1 MSHKTIDERVVEMR
15 FDNQQFEKNVQE
27 SLSTLDKLKKALRLD
42 GAAKSFEKLE
52 RSSNRFGMNGLSGA
66 VDTVRAKFSA
76 LEVVGVTALANITNS
91 AVNTGKQIVKALT
104 IDPIKSGFQE
114 YETQINAVQTILANT
129 SSKGTTLEQ
138 VNAALDELNHYA
150 DMTIYNFT
158 EMTRNIGTFTAAG
171 VDLETSVS
179 AIKGIANLA
188 AVSGSTSQQAST
200 AMYQL
205 SQALAAGTVKLMD
218 WNSVVNAGMGGQV
231 FQDALMDT
239 ARVHGIAID
248 QMIKDEGSF
257 RETLSKG
264 WLSSDILTET
274 LQKFT
279 GDLSRAQLVEQGYT
293 EQQIDAI
300 MEMGQTANDAATK
313 VKTFTQLVDT
323 LKEAAQ
329 SGWTETWETIVG
341 DFEEAKGLWT
351 KISDELSEMIG
362 ASANARNEL
371 VSGALDSGWSNFLK
385 EGITDAVG
393 FKECIVSAAKAH
405 GVAIEEMA
413 QGTEKFE
420 DSLNQGWLTADILS
434 EALTDLTQKTAGLSD
449 AELVQLG
456 MTREQV
462 DDLEK
467 LNQAVRD
474 GTVNLDEYASKIA
487 RMSGRDNL
495 IESFWNTW
503 EALFAIPKQA
513 GDVVGVIT
521 TVKNAFRDI
530 FPRTTSE
537 QLYAFTEGLRKFTE
551 KFKMTGET
559 ADKLRRSFKGLFAV
573 MDIITSFVKAGVKTS
588 FSLLSSVL
596 GGVDLH
602 ILDITASIG
611 DALVGFRDWIKE
623 DNIFVNAL
631 TFTAN
636 GLKLAIR
643 LVREWIGQFK
653 SMPQVQ
659 ERIAKVQSMFSGA
672 MSGIGEYFAGGLK
685 RINEFIE
692 RVQALD
698 SISLSNLGDILQD
711 FRDNVLGYFVTLG
724 GRFNSLGDILNTFKG
739 KVLECLTGIR
749 GGFDNLGDVLKA
761 MESHIGGYFSG
772 LTSHLDGLLKKLVDF
787 VVKLR
792 GKISDNIGMG
802 EILTVGIGAGLI
814 VTVKKLGDALEIL
827 AGPFKAFSDIAGGL
841 SDILDGC
848 SNVLNAF
855 AAEVKSK
862 SLVNISKAI
871 AILVGSLAVLT
882 MLDTE
887 RLMGAIATLGALAAG
902 LVAVS
907 AAMGVIEKL
916 GDFKKVSVSFTG
928 LAAALL
934 ILVVSLKKMEE
945 LNRDAVW
952 GNLGILALLTAG
964 LSAAAIVMSRA
975 APQLTQGSIFI
986 LAFAS
991 SLRILIGAMKGLEDL
1006 NISRSGGSIPLLI
1019 AAVAGLTAVARAC
1032 GNLRMGSAAG
1042 ILAISVSLGILVG
1055 VFRKVAAMDMSKV
1068 QGSLGAFVTI
1078 IGTFAGIMAASHLAG
1093 ANAAKAGV
1101 SILAMSAALLL
1112 IVPAIKG
1119 LAKIS
1124 PLDMERASDAISK
1137 LLLVFAAVTAA
1148 SYFAGA
1154 NAAKAGAMLLMMS
1167 GALVILSGVMVL
1179 LSHLEPDGLDQALTA
1194 IIKLEAAFGA
1204 LIVATHWAGD
1214 VKGTLT
1220 LLAVSV
1226 GLLAV
1231 AIGALSLIDQGNL
1244 RSASTSLSLV
1254 IGALSL
1260 VIASTGVAKK
1270 ATSTIV
1276 TMTLAVGA
1284 LAGIL
1289 ALLSLVDAQNNIK
1302 NATALSELLLA
1313 LSASMVIASK
1323 VQPMSANAF
1332 AAIGVMTLVTAA
1344 LAGIVG
1350 LMSYLNVEASLK
1362 TAASLSILLL
1372 SMSGACLILSGVGS
1386 TGSAAFVGIGALVTL
1401 IAAVGGL
1408 MAGIGALAEYFPS
1421 LEGFLDH
1428 GLVLLEKIGFGLG
1441 SFAGNII
1448 GGFLAG
1454 TTSGLPEIGEN
1465 LSAFMESAK
1474 PFFDNVKG
1482 IDASAMTGVEA
1493 IAGTILM
1500 LSTADIL
1507 NSLTSWI
1514 TGGASLTTFGEQLK
1528 EFGSSFKSYAE
1539 EVQGIENM
1547 DVVSASAN
1555 AAKSLAEF
1563 ASAIPNSGGLI
1574 GKLAG
1579 ENSLSVFAAELE
1591 DFGPKFAKYAESIA
1605 DIDPETVTA
1614 SASAAKSLAEFA
1626 SAIPNSGG
1634 LAGLLCGEN
1643 SISDFA
1649 VELAIFGPA
1658 FAVYAASMAGITN
1671 MDAVSASSAAAKSIA
1686 EFARAIP
1693 NTGGLSALLS
1703 GDNKLSGFAEELAVF
1718 GPKFAK
1724 YAESIA
1730 DIDPETVTASA
1741 SAAKSLAE
1749 FANNLPNSGG
1759 LAEFF
1764 SGNNNLDKF
1773 GEMLD
1778 SFGNSFK
1785 NYYNSIGDPEKVNAA
1800 TAGLQAL
1807 IDVAKGV
1814 GNGDTIK
1821 DFGSFLAGLAETRLD
1836 DFINAFTNSEAEVR
1850 KAGQSLGRNL
1860 ENGIRASIDGLRKAG
1875 QDAAQGFVNGIK
1887 SKLGSV
1893 SSAGASLGNTAIQSA
1908 RKALDSHSPSKKFKK
1923 IGKDTVKGL
1932 AIGVT
1937 ENSGIVDNAISGIVN
1952 SAKSKAEKLTDVD
1965 IDKWIGKASS
1975 AIKAEAQSFQNAAQ
1989 EAKKSSKSVSTAVK
2003 GLAIGVTE
2011 NSGIVDNAISGIVDS
2026 AKSKAEEL
2034 TDVDIDKWIGKASSA
2049 IKAEAQSFQ
2058 NAAQEAKKSSKS
2070 VSTAAK
2076 KTSKAQKTAVKSAY
2090 ETFEEYMEEERF
2102 YNRLSTEEQL
2112 NQYKKVLDTYKLSAE
2127 ERKKAKREVYTLEN
2141 QLQDETYQASID
2153 WIEEEKYYNRLSL
2166 EEELAAW
2173 EKVQSKY
2180 LEGTEERKKA
2190 DREVYRLRNELASAS
2205 YENSMNWIE
2214 QEKYYNRMTLS
2225 DELAAYLRMQSRYA
2239 KGTEERKKLDR
2250 EVYRLQK
2257 EIADAQKQY
2266 YSDVQQIQAEASQKR
2281 LDLEQQYAD
2290 KVKAINDQ
2298 LARDIQA
2305 ANDEYENAVKSRENT
2320 LYRSYG
2326 LFDKAADRKDI
2337 SGSELMANL
2346 EGQVKEFGAWQDTL
2360 DSLSARGLDDELI
2373 AELEEM
2379 GPSAISE
2386 IKALNS
2392 MTDSEL
2398 KKYAA
2403 LWSIR
2408 HAQAREQAA
2417 SELEDLRIETQNK
2430 IELLRIESAQELD
2443 EYRSMWSQEMDELN
2457 NETNQKLDDLRKD
2470 FGETVGLIKKDTES
2484 ELREMTESAN
2494 SILRQAGWDETGKQ
2508 IVNGLTGGV
2517 ESQKPSFL
2525 SVLKNMAM
2533 AGVNAVKN
2541 ILGIHSPSRVFGE
2554 IGNYAGLGFVNALLT
2569 YADRSYDAGL
2579 QMADAAKDGLANS
2592 IQRIAD
2598 VVNSDIDPEP
2608 VIRPVVDLS
2617 DVTRGA
2623 GEINGLFGSGRS
2635 IDLAWRASAGINASI
2650 SEGKSG
2656 ITVQN
2661 DDVVAELR
2669 SLRGEMSAMTERLER
2684 MQVVLDTG
2692 ALVGGMAGPMDAA
2705 LGQMAIRKGRG
2716 N

>member
-1 MSHKTIDERVVEMR
+1 MEGGYRIVSHKTIDERVVEMR

-1626 SAIPNSGG
+1626 
-1634 LAGLLCGEN
+1634 
-1643 SISDFA
+1643 
-1649 VELAIFGPA
+1649 
-1658 FAVYAASMAGITN
+1658 
-1671 MDAVSASSAAAKSIA
+1671 
-1686 EFARAIP
+1686 
-1693 NTGGLSALLS
+1693 
-1703 GDNKLSGFAEELAVF
+1703 
-1718 GPKFAK
+1718 
-1724 YAESIA
+1724 
-1730 DIDPETVTASA
+1730 
-1741 SAAKSLAE
+1741 
-1749 FANNLPNSGG
+1749 NNLPNSGG

-1975 AIKAEAQSFQNAAQ
+1975 AVKAEAQSFQNAAQ

>member
-27 SLSTLDKLKKALRLD
+27 SLSTLDKLKRALRLD

-248 QMIKDEGSF
+248 QMIQDEGSF

-351 KISDELSEMIG
+351 KISDELSAMIG

-916 GDFKKVSVSFTG
+916 GDFKKVSVSFTV

-1101 SILAMSAALLL
+1101 GILAMSAALLL

-1194 IIKLEAAFGA
+1194 IIKLEAVFGA

-1226 GLLAV
+1226 GLLAA

-1323 VQPMSANAF
+1323 VRPMSANAF

-1605 DIDPETVTA
+1605 DIDPDTVTA

-1649 VELAIFGPA
+1649 LELAIFGPA

-1686 EFARAIP
+1686 EFARAVP

-1703 GDNKLSGFAEELAVF
+1703 GDNKLSGFAEELVVF

-1741 SAAKSLAE
+1741 SAAKSLTE

-1785 NYYNSIGDPEKVNAA
+1785 NYYNSISSIGDPEKVNAA
-1800 TAGLQAL
+1800 TTGLQAL

-1893 SSAGASLGNTAIQSA
+1893 SSAGASLGNTVVQSA

-1937 ENSGIVDNAISGIVN
+1937 ENSGIVDNAISGIV
-1952 SAKSKAEKLTDVD
+1952 
-1965 IDKWIGKASS
+1965 
-1975 AIKAEAQSFQNAAQ
+1975 
-1989 EAKKSSKSVSTAVK
+1989 
-2003 GLAIGVTE
+2003 
-2011 NSGIVDNAISGIVDS
+2011 DS

-2034 TDVDIDKWIGKASSA
+2034 TDVDIDKWIGKASGVV
-2049 IKAEAQSFQ
+2049 KAEAQSFQ
-2058 NAAQEAKKSSKS
+2058 NVAQEAKKSSKS

-2076 KTSKAQKTAVKSAY
+2076 KTSKVQKAAVKSAY

-2408 HAQAREQAA
+2408 HAQAREQAT

-2457 NETNQKLDDLRKD
+2457 NETNQKLDNLRKD

-2494 SILRQAGWDETGKQ
+2494 SILRQAVWDETGKQ

-2541 ILGIHSPSRVFGE
+2541 ILGIRSPSRVFGE

-2579 QMADAAKDGLANS
+2579 QMADATKDGLANS

-2669 SLRGEMSAMTERLER
+2669 SLRGEMAAMTERMER

>member
-1937 ENSGIVDNAISGIVN
+1937 ENSGIVDNAISGIV
-1952 SAKSKAEKLTDVD
+1952 
-1965 IDKWIGKASS
+1965 
-1975 AIKAEAQSFQNAAQ
+1975 
-1989 EAKKSSKSVSTAVK
+1989 
-2003 GLAIGVTE
+2003 
-2011 NSGIVDNAISGIVDS
+2011 DS

>member
-1032 GNLRMGSAAG
+1032 GNLRMGSA
-1042 ILAISVSLGILVG
+1042 
-1055 VFRKVAAMDMSKV
+1055 
-1068 QGSLGAFVTI
+1068 
-1078 IGTFAGIMAASHLAG
+1078 
-1093 ANAAKAGV
+1093 
-1101 SILAMSAALLL
+1101 
-1112 IVPAIKG
+1112 
-1119 LAKIS
+1119 
-1124 PLDMERASDAISK
+1124 
-1137 LLLVFAAVTAA
+1137 LVF
-1148 SYFAGA
+1148 
-1154 NAAKAGAMLLMMS
+1154 L
-1167 GALVILSGVMVL
+1167 
-1179 LSHLEPDGLDQALTA
+1179 P
-1194 IIKLEAAFGA
+1194 
-1204 LIVATHWAGD
+1204 
-1214 VKGTLT
+1214 
-1220 LLAVSV
+1220 
-1226 GLLAV
+1226 
-1231 AIGALSLIDQGNL
+1231 
-1244 RSASTSLSLV
+1244 
-1254 IGALSL
+1254 
-1260 VIASTGVAKK
+1260 
-1270 ATSTIV
+1270 
-1276 TMTLAVGA
+1276 
-1284 LAGIL
+1284 
-1289 ALLSLVDAQNNIK
+1289 
-1302 NATALSELLLA
+1302 
-1313 LSASMVIASK
+1313 
-1323 VQPMSANAF
+1323 
-1332 AAIGVMTLVTAA
+1332 
-1344 LAGIVG
+1344 
-1350 LMSYLNVEASLK
+1350 
-1362 TAASLSILLL
+1362 
-1372 SMSGACLILSGVGS
+1372 
-1386 TGSAAFVGIGALVTL
+1386 
-1401 IAAVGGL
+1401 
-1408 MAGIGALAEYFPS
+1408 FPS
-1421 LEGFLDH
+1421 AWE
-1428 GLVLLEKIGFGLG
+1428 
-1441 SFAGNII
+1441 
-1448 GGFLAG
+1448 
-1454 TTSGLPEIGEN
+1454 
-1465 LSAFMESAK
+1465 
-1474 PFFDNVKG
+1474 
-1482 IDASAMTGVEA
+1482 
-1493 IAGTILM
+1493 
-1500 LSTADIL
+1500 
-1507 NSLTSWI
+1507 
-1514 TGGASLTTFGEQLK
+1514 
-1528 EFGSSFKSYAE
+1528 
-1539 EVQGIENM
+1539 
-1547 DVVSASAN
+1547 
-1555 AAKSLAEF
+1555 
-1563 ASAIPNSGGLI
+1563 
-1574 GKLAG
+1574 
-1579 ENSLSVFAAELE
+1579 SLSVCSE
-1591 DFGPKFAKYAESIA
+1591 
-1605 DIDPETVTA
+1605 
-1614 SASAAKSLAEFA
+1614 KS
-1626 SAIPNSGG
+1626 PQW
-1634 LAGLLCGEN
+1634 
-1643 SISDFA
+1643 
-1649 VELAIFGPA
+1649 
-1658 FAVYAASMAGITN
+1658 T
-1671 MDAVSASSAAAKSIA
+1671 
-1686 EFARAIP
+1686 
-1693 NTGGLSALLS
+1693 
-1703 GDNKLSGFAEELAVF
+1703 
-1718 GPKFAK
+1718 
-1724 YAESIA
+1724 
-1730 DIDPETVTASA
+1730 
-1741 SAAKSLAE
+1741 
-1749 FANNLPNSGG
+1749 
-1759 LAEFF
+1759 
-1764 SGNNNLDKF
+1764 
-1773 GEMLD
+1773 
-1778 SFGNSFK
+1778 
-1785 NYYNSIGDPEKVNAA
+1785 
-1800 TAGLQAL
+1800 
-1807 IDVAKGV
+1807 
-1814 GNGDTIK
+1814 
-1821 DFGSFLAGLAETRLD
+1821 
-1836 DFINAFTNSEAEVR
+1836 
-1850 KAGQSLGRNL
+1850 
-1860 ENGIRASIDGLRKAG
+1860 
-1875 QDAAQGFVNGIK
+1875 
-1887 SKLGSV
+1887 
-1893 SSAGASLGNTAIQSA
+1893 
-1908 RKALDSHSPSKKFKK
+1908 
-1923 IGKDTVKGL
+1923 
-1932 AIGVT
+1932 
-1937 ENSGIVDNAISGIVN
+1937 
-1952 SAKSKAEKLTDVD
+1952 
-1965 IDKWIGKASS
+1965 
-1975 AIKAEAQSFQNAAQ
+1975 
-1989 EAKKSSKSVSTAVK
+1989 
-2003 GLAIGVTE
+2003 
-2011 NSGIVDNAISGIVDS
+2011 
-2026 AKSKAEEL
+2026 
-2034 TDVDIDKWIGKASSA
+2034 
-2049 IKAEAQSFQ
+2049 
-2058 NAAQEAKKSSKS
+2058 
-2070 VSTAAK
+2070 
-2076 KTSKAQKTAVKSAY
+2076 
-2090 ETFEEYMEEERF
+2090 
-2102 YNRLSTEEQL
+2102 
-2112 NQYKKVLDTYKLSAE
+2112 
-2127 ERKKAKREVYTLEN
+2127 
-2141 QLQDETYQASID
+2141 
-2153 WIEEEKYYNRLSL
+2153 
-2166 EEELAAW
+2166 
-2173 EKVQSKY
+2173 
-2180 LEGTEERKKA
+2180 
-2190 DREVYRLRNELASAS
+2190 
-2205 YENSMNWIE
+2205 
-2214 QEKYYNRMTLS
+2214 
-2225 DELAAYLRMQSRYA
+2225 
-2239 KGTEERKKLDR
+2239 
-2250 EVYRLQK
+2250 
-2257 EIADAQKQY
+2257 
-2266 YSDVQQIQAEASQKR
+2266 
-2281 LDLEQQYAD
+2281 
-2290 KVKAINDQ
+2290 
-2298 LARDIQA
+2298 
-2305 ANDEYENAVKSRENT
+2305 
-2320 LYRSYG
+2320 
-2326 LFDKAADRKDI
+2326 
-2337 SGSELMANL
+2337 
-2346 EGQVKEFGAWQDTL
+2346 
-2360 DSLSARGLDDELI
+2360 
-2373 AELEEM
+2373 
-2379 GPSAISE
+2379 
-2386 IKALNS
+2386 
-2392 MTDSEL
+2392 
-2398 KKYAA
+2398 
-2403 LWSIR
+2403 
-2408 HAQAREQAA
+2408 
-2417 SELEDLRIETQNK
+2417 
-2430 IELLRIESAQELD
+2430 
-2443 EYRSMWSQEMDELN
+2443 
-2457 NETNQKLDDLRKD
+2457 
-2470 FGETVGLIKKDTES
+2470 
-2484 ELREMTESAN
+2484 
-2494 SILRQAGWDETGKQ
+2494 
-2508 IVNGLTGGV
+2508 
-2517 ESQKPSFL
+2517 
-2525 SVLKNMAM
+2525 
-2533 AGVNAVKN
+2533 
-2541 ILGIHSPSRVFGE
+2541 
-2554 IGNYAGLGFVNALLT
+2554 
-2569 YADRSYDAGL
+2569 
-2579 QMADAAKDGLANS
+2579 
-2592 IQRIAD
+2592 
-2598 VVNSDIDPEP
+2598 
-2608 VIRPVVDLS
+2608 
-2617 DVTRGA
+2617 
-2623 GEINGLFGSGRS
+2623 
-2635 IDLAWRASAGINASI
+2635 
-2650 SEGKSG
+2650 
-2656 ITVQN
+2656 
-2661 DDVVAELR
+2661 
-2669 SLRGEMSAMTERLER
+2669 
-2684 MQVVLDTG
+2684 
-2692 ALVGGMAGPMDAA
+2692 
-2705 LGQMAIRKGRG
+2705 
-2716 N
+2716 

>member
-27 SLSTLDKLKKALRLD
+27 SLSTLDKLKRALRLD

-248 QMIKDEGSF
+248 QMIQDEGSF

-351 KISDELSEMIG
+351 KISDELSAMIG

-405 GVAIEEMA
+405 SVAIEEMA

-537 QLYAFTEGLRKFTE
+537 QLYAFTEGLREFTE
-551 KFKMTGET
+551 KFKMSGET
-559 ADKLRRSFKGLFAV
+559 ADKLKRTFKGLFAA
-573 MDIITSFVKAGVKTS
+573 MNIITSFVKAGVKTS
-588 FSLLSSVL
+588 FEILSSVL
-596 GGVDLH
+596 GGVVPH

-611 DALVGFRDWIKE
+611 DALVSFRDWTHGVGEAVKSGDVFNQACQRISGFINAVVSRIKE
-623 DNIFVNAL
+623 LVRAINLDFESPGFEWLQNFLDVARERFRQVVDATGEMGAGVRAAIDAMISSLSGSKLFQALQKLCDGAKNLLSAIMTVIGGLASNIAEKLGNADFSGIIDLLNGISFSAIAVGITKFLHSIQQPFDEVGGLLDNVKSILDGVRGCFEAYQSQLKAGILLKIAAAIGILAAAIVAISLIDSEKLSASLGGITVLFADLMGAMAIFGKIGTSINGVIKTCVAMLAVSTSVLILASALKKIADLDAEHLAVGLIGIAGTMAALIASVKVLSDGSAIKGATQMIIFAGAIKILASVCNNLAALSWEQLAKGLTGVGVLLAEVSLFLNTAKFSGKSINTAASIVVLSGAIKILASACNDFGQMDRGEIAKGLVSIGVLLLEIVAFTKLTENAKKTISTGIAL
-631 TFTAN
+631 IEIAASLKIFASVISSLGSLSWEAIAKGLIAIGGALAEVAIAMNFMPGNMIGLGAGLIGVGAAIGILAN
-636 GLKLAIR
+636 SLMKMGGMSWEEIAKGLVALGVSLAELAVGLKLMNGTLAGSAAMLVAAGALAIFTPT
-643 LVREWIGQFK
+643 LF
-653 SMPQVQ
+653 
-659 ERIAKVQSMFSGA
+659 
-672 MSGIGEYFAGGLK
+672 
-685 RINEFIE
+685 
-692 RVQALD
+692 
-698 SISLSNLGDILQD
+698 
-711 FRDNVLGYFVTLG
+711 VLGSMSWESIVKGLVTLAG
-724 GRFNSLGDILNTFKG
+724 AFTVIGVAGAVLTPIVPTILGLAGAFA
-739 KVLECLTGIR
+739 L
-749 GGFDNLGDVLKA
+749 LGVGTL
-761 MESHIGGYFSG
+761 
-772 LTSHLDGLLKKLVDF
+772 
-787 VVKLR
+787 
-792 GKISDNIGMG
+792 
-802 EILTVGIGAGLI
+802 GIGAGLLAISVGLTALATSMGAGVAVI
-814 VTVKKLGDALEIL
+814 VAGLTSIITGVASVIPVIAEKLGEAVVAFCKVISDGVPTIGEAIKALVLTIIDVLIECVPPLVNGALELISSALSALVSYTPQIVDSIMQFLIKVIEGISQRLPELLQAAMNLIMSFFAGIVDALSGIDTSVLLKGIAGVGLLSVIMVALGAL
-827 AGPFKAFSDIAGGL
+827 AGLVPSAMAGVLGMGAVIAEIALVLAAIGGL
-841 SDILDGC
+841 AQIPGISWLIGEGGKILEGIGNAIGSFVGGIVSGFMTSSTSQLPEIGAKLTAFMTNVRPFIDGASSIQPSMLSGVKALTEAILLLTAADILDGLT
-848 SNVLNAF
+848 SWLTGGSSLSDF
-855 AAEVKSK
+855 AEQLVIFGESMSKFSK
-862 SLVNISKAI
+862 SIVNVKP
-871 AILVGSLAVLT
+871 G
-882 MLDTE
+882 
-887 RLMGAIATLGALAAG
+887 
-902 LVAVS
+902 
-907 AAMGVIEKL
+907 
-916 GDFKKVSVSFTG
+916 KV
-928 LAAALL
+928 
-934 ILVVSLKKMEE
+934 
-945 LNRDAVW
+945 
-952 GNLGILALLTAG
+952 
-964 LSAAAIVMSRA
+964 
-975 APQLTQGSIFI
+975 
-986 LAFAS
+986 
-991 SLRILIGAMKGLEDL
+991 
-1006 NISRSGGSIPLLI
+1006 
-1019 AAVAGLTAVARAC
+1019 TAVA
-1032 GNLRMGSAAG
+1032 
-1042 ILAISVSLGILVG
+1042 
-1055 VFRKVAAMDMSKV
+1055 
-1068 QGSLGAFVTI
+1068 
-1078 IGTFAGIMAASHLAG
+1078 
-1093 ANAAKAGV
+1093 
-1101 SILAMSAALLL
+1101 
-1112 IVPAIKG
+1112 
-1119 LAKIS
+1119 
-1124 PLDMERASDAISK
+1124 
-1137 LLLVFAAVTAA
+1137 
-1148 SYFAGA
+1148 
-1154 NAAKAGAMLLMMS
+1154 
-1167 GALVILSGVMVL
+1167 
-1179 LSHLEPDGLDQALTA
+1179 
-1194 IIKLEAAFGA
+1194 
-1204 LIVATHWAGD
+1204 
-1214 VKGTLT
+1214 
-1220 LLAVSV
+1220 
-1226 GLLAV
+1226 
-1231 AIGALSLIDQGNL
+1231 
-1244 RSASTSLSLV
+1244 
-1254 IGALSL
+1254 
-1260 VIASTGVAKK
+1260 
-1270 ATSTIV
+1270 
-1276 TMTLAVGA
+1276 
-1284 LAGIL
+1284 
-1289 ALLSLVDAQNNIK
+1289 
-1302 NATALSELLLA
+1302 NAT
-1313 LSASMVIASK
+1313 K
-1323 VQPMSANAF
+1323 V
-1332 AAIGVMTLVTAA
+1332 
-1344 LAGIVG
+1344 
-1350 LMSYLNVEASLK
+1350 
-1362 TAASLSILLL
+1362 
-1372 SMSGACLILSGVGS
+1372 
-1386 TGSAAFVGIGALVTL
+1386 
-1401 IAAVGGL
+1401 
-1408 MAGIGALAEYFPS
+1408 
-1421 LEGFLDH
+1421 
-1428 GLVLLEKIGFGLG
+1428 
-1441 SFAGNII
+1441 
-1448 GGFLAG
+1448 
-1454 TTSGLPEIGEN
+1454 
-1465 LSAFMESAK
+1465 
-1474 PFFDNVKG
+1474 
-1482 IDASAMTGVEA
+1482 
-1493 IAGTILM
+1493 
-1500 LSTADIL
+1500 
-1507 NSLTSWI
+1507 
-1514 TGGASLTTFGEQLK
+1514 
-1528 EFGSSFKSYAE
+1528 
-1539 EVQGIENM
+1539 
-1547 DVVSASAN
+1547 
-1555 AAKSLAEF
+1555 
-1563 ASAIPNSGGLI
+1563 
-1574 GKLAG
+1574 
-1579 ENSLSVFAAELE
+1579 
-1591 DFGPKFAKYAESIA
+1591 
-1605 DIDPETVTA
+1605 
-1614 SASAAKSLAEFA
+1614 
-1626 SAIPNSGG
+1626 
-1634 LAGLLCGEN
+1634 
-1643 SISDFA
+1643 
-1649 VELAIFGPA
+1649 
-1658 FAVYAASMAGITN
+1658 
-1671 MDAVSASSAAAKSIA
+1671 
-1686 EFARAIP
+1686 
-1693 NTGGLSALLS
+1693 
-1703 GDNKLSGFAEELAVF
+1703 
-1718 GPKFAK
+1718 
-1724 YAESIA
+1724 
-1730 DIDPETVTASA
+1730 
-1741 SAAKSLAE
+1741 LAE

-1764 SGNNNLDKF
+1764 SGNNDIDKF
-1773 GEMLD
+1773 GELLD
-1778 SFGNSFK
+1778 SFGSSFK
-1785 NYYNSIGDPEKVNAA
+1785 NYYNSISDIGDPKKITAA

-1807 IDVAKGV
+1807 IDVARGI
-1814 GNGDTIK
+1814 GNGDAIK
-1821 DFGSFLAGLAETRLD
+1821 EFEKFLADLVKTNLD
-1836 DFINAFTNSEAEVR
+1836 DFIGAFKDAEPEIK
-1850 KAGQSLGRNL
+1850 KAGTNLGKNL
-1860 ENGIRASIDGLRKAG
+1860 ENGIRASIDDLRKAG
-1875 QDAAQGFVNGIK
+1875 QDAAQGFVNGIT
-1887 SKLGSV
+1887 SKLSSV
-1893 SSAGASLGNTAIQSA
+1893 SNAGTSLGNTAVKSA
-1908 RKALDSHSPSKKFKK
+1908 RKALDSHSPSRVFRS
-1923 IGKDTVKGL
+1923 
-1932 AIGVT
+1932 IGVDT
-1937 ENSGIVDNAISGIVN
+1937 YGGYVEGITSGLS
-1952 SAKSKAEKLTDVD
+1952 E
-1965 IDKWIGKASS
+1965 IGKASAGMGNAS
-1975 AIKAEAQSFQNAAQ
+1975 IKALRTAIGAHSN
-1989 EAKKSSKSVSTAVK
+1989 AKKTKEVGKDYAGGYEEGIAKGGKRVDKAVTKLGKDTTSKLK
-2003 GLAIGVTE
+2003 
-2011 NSGIVDNAISGIVDS
+2011 
-2026 AKSKAEEL
+2026 EL
-2034 TDVDIDKWIGKASSA
+2034 NNQEWEWIGGPTKQVDET
-2049 IKAEAQSFQ
+2049 IKETTKGAEKTVQ
-2058 NAAQEAKKSSKS
+2058 KTSKTA
-2070 VSTAAK
+2070 STAAK
-2076 KTSKAQKTAVKSAY
+2076 KTSKVQKAAVKSAY

-2190 DREVYRLRNELASAS
+2190 DREVYRLHNELASAS

-2541 ILGIHSPSRVFGE
+2541 ILGIRSPSRVFGE
-2554 IGNYAGLGFVNALLT
+2554 IGNYAGLGFVSALLT

-2579 QMADAAKDGLANS
+2579 QMADAAKEGLANS

-2598 VVNSDIDPEP
+2598 VVNSDIDTDPT
-2608 VIRPVVDLS
+2608 IRPVIDLS

-2669 SLRGEMSAMTERLER
+2669 SLRGEMAAMTERMER
-2684 MQVVLDTG
+2684 TQVVLDTG

>member
-27 SLSTLDKLKKALRLD
+27 SLSTLDKLKRALRLD

-351 KISDELSEMIG
+351 KISDELSAMIG

-513 GDVVGVIT
+513 GDVVGIIT
-521 TVKNAFRDI
+521 TIKNAFRDI

-724 GRFNSLGDILNTFKG
+724 GRFNSLGDILNTFKV

-1101 SILAMSAALLL
+1101 GILAMSAALLL

-1194 IIKLEAAFGA
+1194 IIKLEAVFGA

-1226 GLLAV
+1226 GLLAA

-1605 DIDPETVTA
+1605 DIDPDTVTA

-1649 VELAIFGPA
+1649 LELAIFGPA

-1686 EFARAIP
+1686 EFARAVP

-1703 GDNKLSGFAEELAVF
+1703 GDNKLSGFAEELVVF

-1741 SAAKSLAE
+1741 SAAKSLTE

-1785 NYYNSIGDPEKVNAA
+1785 NYYNSISSIGDPEKVNAA

-1893 SSAGASLGNTAIQSA
+1893 SSAGASLGNTAVQSA

-1937 ENSGIVDNAISGIVN
+1937 ENSGIVDNAISGIV
-1952 SAKSKAEKLTDVD
+1952 
-1965 IDKWIGKASS
+1965 
-1975 AIKAEAQSFQNAAQ
+1975 
-1989 EAKKSSKSVSTAVK
+1989 
-2003 GLAIGVTE
+2003 
-2011 NSGIVDNAISGIVDS
+2011 DS

-2034 TDVDIDKWIGKASSA
+2034 TDVDIDKWIGKASGVV
-2049 IKAEAQSFQ
+2049 KAEAQSFQ
-2058 NAAQEAKKSSKS
+2058 NVAQEAKKSSKS

-2076 KTSKAQKTAVKSAY
+2076 KSSKAQKTAVKSAY

-2190 DREVYRLRNELASAS
+2190 DREVYRLHNELASAS

-2457 NETNQKLDDLRKD
+2457 NETNQKLDNLRKD

-2541 ILGIHSPSRVFGE
+2541 ILGIRSPSRVFGE

-2579 QMADAAKDGLANS
+2579 QMADAAKEGLANS

-2598 VVNSDIDPEP
+2598 VVNSDIDTDPT
-2608 VIRPVVDLS
+2608 IRPVIDLS

-2669 SLRGEMSAMTERLER
+2669 SLRGEMAAMTERMER